1 MLLFNSLSL
10 VHVSF
15 LSFLSF
21 FAFLIRLSSLFFAAI
36 SCLHSL
42 FFFFIFHFFLLFVPQ
57 HFFLFLK
64 FLIRNKFC
72 LNHTIWYWRI
82 MRLGKVSVNRFFRMF
97 FSIFSLFKFQV
108 RIVSCI
114 YTSFFNK
121 AIDFRVDAC
130 INILNIF

>member
-42 FFFFIFHFFLLFVPQ
+42 FLFFYLP
-57 HFFLFLK
+57 FLFA
-64 FLIRNKFC
+64 FC
-72 LNHTIWYWRI
+72 SSAFFSLPQIPYHLNLTIGYWRI